1 MTGLWIAALA
11 ALLLAGLLLW
21 WGSRQQRAAG
31 LPRGRVIYA
40 DPKLW
45 GRPEKPFYDVDSALT
60 GKPDYLVAEGGKI
73 IPVEVKSS
81 RAPDQPYEGHLLQLF
96 AYCLLVERAT
106 GKRPPYGILRY
117 RDRTFAVDYTPEW
130 EQRLLDGLD
139 TMRALEKR
147 SQVERSHED
156 PARCRGCGFRSV
168 CDQKL

>member
-21 WGSRQQRAAG
+21 WGGRQQRAAG
-31 LPRGRVIYA
+31 LPRGRVSYA

-81 RAPDQPYEGHLLQLF
+81 RAPTEPYEGHLLQLF

-106 GKRPPYGILRY
+106 GQRPSLPTRIGDLFEREERMVELPGDYAAIA
-117 RDRTFAVDYTPEW
+117 DFVATHAVP
-130 EQRLLDGLD
+130 
-139 TMRALEKR
+139 
-147 SQVERSHED
+147 
-156 PARCRGCGFRSV
+156 RG
-168 CDQKL
+168 

>member
-21 WGSRQQRAAG
+21 WGGRQQRTAG

-73 IPVEVKSS
+73 IPVEVKSA

-117 RDRTFAVDYTPEW
+117 RDRTFAVDYTPEC
-130 EQRLLDGLD
+130 EERLLAELE

-147 SQVERSHED
+147 SQVERSHAD
-156 PARCRGCGFRSV
+156 PARCRACGFRSV

>member
-11 ALLLAGLLLW
+11 AFLLAGLLLW

-45 GRPEKPFYDVDSALT
+45 GRPEKPFYDVESALT
-60 GKPDYLVAEGGKI
+60 GKPDYLVEQNGMI
-73 IPVEVKSS
+73 IPVEVKSAW
-81 RAPDQPYEGHLLQLF
+81 APAQPYEGHLLQLF

-106 GKRPPYGILRY
+106 GKRPSHGILRY
-117 RDRTFAVDYTPEW
+117 RDRTFAVDYTHEW
-130 EQRLLDGLD
+130 EQRLLEELE

-147 SQVERSHED
+147 SSVDRSHED
-156 PARCRGCGFRSV
+156 AGRCRKCGFRSV